1 MEKKVRAFF
10 IKIIFY
16 SAFCHIFF
24 VVELLTFAKN
34 QKNMK
39 KILVPTD
46 FSEFA
51 EKALQT
57 AVNIAQKTKAEILLL
72 NANEMAVAA
81 MPIAEYYYYDKE
93 KEQSYLQ
100 MVNDSLDRTLQKIA
114 SDMDLGDIKVST
126 LVESGLLVD
135 VVEEVCHREN
145 IDLVVMGTQGAT
157 GMKEMLVGS
166 NTEKVVRNAPCP
178 VLAVP
183 NKVVYEFKNIV
194 FPTTLRPEQEK
205 AFKKLAQMQNVFD
218 GKIHLLYLNNPA
230 HLQGEDSVEERK
242 NSLVADT
249 GLQNT
254 EIFISQQNVFDEE
267 NAILEF
273 AREVKADLIVMAT
286 HQRKGLAHLFLGS
299 ITEDT
304 INHSDI
310 PVLAIPLKK

>member
-1 MEKKVRAFF
+1 
-10 IKIIFY
+10 
-16 SAFCHIFF
+16 
-24 VVELLTFAKN
+24 
-34 QKNMK
+34 MK

-57 AVNIAQKTKAEILLL
+57 AVNIAQKVKAEIILL

-100 MVNDSLDRTLQKIA
+100 MVNDSIDRTLQKIA
-114 SDMDLGDIKVST
+114 KDMDLGDIQVST
-126 LVESGLLVD
+126 LVENGLLVN
-135 VVEEVCHREN
+135 VVEEVCNREN
-145 IDLVVMGTQGAT
+145 IDLIVMGTQGAT
-157 GMKEMLVGS
+157 GIKEMLVGS
-166 NTEKVVRNAPCP
+166 NTEKVVRNASCP
-178 VLAVP
+178 VLAIP
-183 NKVVYEFKNIV
+183 NKVAYEFKNIV
-194 FPTTLRPEQEK
+194 FPTTLRLDQEK
-205 AFKKLAQMQNVFD
+205 AFQKLAQMRNVFD

-230 HLQGEDSVEERK
+230 HLQSEEAIEERK
-242 NSLVADT
+242 NSLIASA
-249 GLQNT
+249 GLKSA

-273 AREVKADLIVMAT
+273 SRQVQADLIVMAT

-304 INHSDI
+304 INHSEI
-310 PVLAIPLKK
+310 PVLAIPLRK

>member
-1 MEKKVRAFF
+1 MR
-10 IKIIFY
+10 
-16 SAFCHIFF
+16 
-24 VVELLTFAKN
+24 
-34 QKNMK
+34 

-57 AVNIAQKTKAEILLL
+57 AVNIAQKMKAEILLL

-114 SDMDLGDIKVST
+114 ADMDLSDTKVST

-135 VVEEVCHREN
+135 VIEEVCHREN
-145 IDLVVMGTQGAT
+145 IDLIVMGTQGAT
-157 GMKEMLVGS
+157 GMKEILVGS

-183 NKVVYEFKNIV
+183 NKVTYEFKNIV
-194 FPTTLRPEQEK
+194 FPTTLRPDQEK
-205 AFKKLAQMQNVFD
+205 AFKQLAQMQNVFD

-230 HLQGEDSVEERK
+230 HLQDEESIQERK
-242 NSLVADT
+242 NNLVEEA

-273 AREVKADLIVMAT
+273 AHGVKADLIVMAT

>member
-1 MEKKVRAFF
+1 MR
-10 IKIIFY
+10 
-16 SAFCHIFF
+16 
-24 VVELLTFAKN
+24 
-34 QKNMK
+34 

-135 VVEEVCHREN
+135 VIEEVCHREN
-145 IDLVVMGTQGAT
+145 IDLVIMGTQGAT

-166 NTEKVVRNAPCP
+166 NTEKVVRNAP
-178 VLAVP
+178 
-183 NKVVYEFKNIV
+183 
-194 FPTTLRPEQEK
+194 
-205 AFKKLAQMQNVFD
+205 
-218 GKIHLLYLNNPA
+218 
-230 HLQGEDSVEERK
+230 
-242 NSLVADT
+242 
-249 GLQNT
+249 
-254 EIFISQQNVFDEE
+254 
-267 NAILEF
+267 
-273 AREVKADLIVMAT
+273 
-286 HQRKGLAHLFLGS
+286 
-299 ITEDT
+299 
-304 INHSDI
+304 
-310 PVLAIPLKK
+310 